1 MIKMRAFILNLF
13 KNAANL
19 SCLGIPYNPN
29 KWGYSAVQG
38 RFCMKNTNK
47 WGLNYSQ
54 IIIIFNARIEGFA
67 MMMDS

>member
-1 MIKMRAFILNLF
+1 
-13 KNAANL
+13 
-19 SCLGIPYNPN
+19 
-29 KWGYSAVQG
+29 
-38 RFCMKNTNK
+38 MKNTNK